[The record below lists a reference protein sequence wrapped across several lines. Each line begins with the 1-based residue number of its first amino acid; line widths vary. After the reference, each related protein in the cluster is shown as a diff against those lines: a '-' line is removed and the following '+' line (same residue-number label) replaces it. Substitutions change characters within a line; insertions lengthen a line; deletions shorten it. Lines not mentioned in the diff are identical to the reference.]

1 MKFYGK
7 LLREDV
13 NYWWLINIIVGVFKQ
28 PQMDVNLYK
37 LKPVISSL
45 FDHKLNNYYIKGD
58 ELYEKVYGPDEILAR
73 VSIIDSILYANESV

>member
-1 MKFYGK
+1 
-7 LLREDV
+7 
-13 NYWWLINIIVGVFKQ
+13 
-28 PQMDVNLYK
+28 MDVNLYK

-73 VSIIDSILYANESV
+73 VSIIDSILYANDQLKIRLIEKVTEKQTHFML